1 MSCIHK
7 AHLCPPG
14 SYSAKGMWTLNKM
27 FCKNRKLKNPRVLVH
42 WAEARGHWR
51 LELSLSWLTV
61 RVWWGNGG
69 ESEAAGV
76 LLLGLSIA
84 EEEEE
89 A

>member
-1 MSCIHK
+1 M
-7 AHLCPPG
+7 
-14 SYSAKGMWTLNKM
+14 
-27 FCKNRKLKNPRVLVH
+27 LVH

-51 LELSLSWLTV
+51 LELSLTWLTV

>member
-1 MSCIHK
+1 MGRSK
-7 AHLCPPG
+7 RSLE
-14 SYSAKGMWTLNKM
+14 T
-27 FCKNRKLKNPRVLVH
+27 V
-42 WAEARGHWR
+42 
-51 LELSLSWLTV
+51 ELSLSWLTV